1 MRATKATASSIVLAV
16 CGAAANLACTNFDRE
31 DRIEDMRVLAVRME
45 PPEILYSPLF
55 LQPAAQRPPGF
66 PLPTVDVQLEFFA
79 FDPRGGRV
87 ETSVQLCPD
96 NAEDNSCRIYDPSDD
111 VAAEPPAARD
121 ELAALLTPVVTE
133 SEIAADATPI
143 GRVLP
148 ATATWHLTPPV
159 IDFFIDDDNRGNP
172 IPSIFPQTPRV
183 VVEARNL
190 DIVEPAE
197 VQKERAFKRLPISI
211 DLTSPEL
218 PPSVVEDLAEGLGI
232 TLCEAP
238 IPDEEFLE
246 QGRASCLERRLPNH
260 NPGLLG
266 FKIEP
271 DPEQMSEGYLSDVAP
286 DLGIGSLLRA
296 DPGALI
302 AVTPVFTPDASE
314 QYQVISF
321 DIDTSKIILLNRV
334 EDLACT
340 WYSTRG
346 DVSASL
352 TALQQRDA
360 LGVTWRLPFE
370 AQAGERDSM
379 VLVVLDQRGGT
390 AVGEITVE
398 YR

>member
-1 MRATKATASSIVLAV
+1 MHATPTTLVVAHAALLSLA
-16 CGAAANLACTNFDRE
+16 GACTNFDRE
-31 DRIEDMRVLAVRME
+31 DRIEDTRVLAVRMD

-55 LQPAAQRPPGF
+55 LQPPTQRPPGF
-66 PLPTVDVQLEFFA
+66 PLPTVDVEVEVFA
-79 FDPRGGRV
+79 FDPRGGTVR
-87 ETSVQLCPD
+87 TSVQLCPD
-96 NAEDNSCRIYDPSDD
+96 DAGDNSCRLYDAEHDLAD
-111 VAAEPPAARD
+111 EPPAAR
-121 ELAALLTPVVTE
+121 EQIAALLEPVVTE
-133 SEIAADATPI
+133 SVIAADATPV

-148 ATATWHLTPPV
+148 ASTTWSITPAV
-159 IDFFIDDDNRGNP
+159 MDFFIDDDQRGNP
-172 IPSIFPQTPRV
+172 IPSIFPLTPRV
-183 VVEARNL
+183 VVETTNL
-190 DIVEPAE
+190 DITDATAVR
-197 VQKERAFKRLPISI
+197 KERAYKRLPISI

-218 PPSVVEDLAEGLGI
+218 PPQVAADLAQGLGI
-232 TLCEAP
+232 TLCAEP
-238 IPDEEFLE
+238 IADEEFLL
-246 QGRASCLERRLPNH
+246 QGRADCLERRLPNH

-271 DPEQMSEGYLSDVAP
+271 DPEQMAEGYLADVAP

-296 DPGALI
+296 DPGAVI
-302 AVTPVFTPDASE
+302 TVTPVFTSDASE

-321 DIDTSKIILLNRV
+321 DIETSTIIVLNRV

-360 LGVTWRLPFE
+360 LGISWRLPFE
-370 AQAGERDSM
+370 AQTDERDSM

-390 AVGEITVE
+390 AVAEITVQ

>member
-1 MRATKATASSIVLAV
+1 MRTCHLALV
-16 CGAAANLACTNFDRE
+16 MVALALLVSACTNFDRE
-31 DRIEDMRVLAVRME
+31 DRLEDMRVLAVRMD

-66 PLPTVDVQLEFFA
+66 SLPTVDVQLEMFA
-79 FDPRGGRV
+79 FDPRGGMVR
-87 ETSVQLCPD
+87 TSVQLCPND
-96 NAEDNSCRIYDPSDD
+96 AEDNSCRIYDPASDL
-111 VAAEPPAARD
+111 AGEPAEARD
-121 ELAALLTPVVTE
+121 ELAALLTPVVTD
-133 SEIAADATPI
+133 SDIAADATPV

-148 ATATWHLTPPV
+148 ATTTWHITPAV
-159 IDFFIDDDNRGNP
+159 MDFFIDDDERGNP
-172 IPSIFPQTPRV
+172 IPSIFPITPRAV
-183 VVEARNL
+183 VDARNL
-190 DIVEPAE
+190 SITDAAE

-218 PPSVVEDLAEGLGI
+218 PPEVAADLAEGLGI
-232 TLCEAP
+232 TLCAEP
-238 IPDEEFLE
+238 IPDEEFLQ
-246 QGRASCLERRLPNH
+246 QGRAACLERRLPNH

-271 DPEQMSEGYLSDVAP
+271 DPELMTEGYLSDVTP
-286 DLGIGSLLRA
+286 DLGVGSLLRA

-321 DIDTSKIILLNRV
+321 DIETSKIIVLNRV

-346 DVSASL
+346 DVSDSM
-352 TALQQRDA
+352 TALQQGDA
-360 LGVTWRLPFE
+360 LGVTWRLPFD
-370 AQAGERDSM
+370 AVTGERDSM
-379 VLVVLDQRGGT
+379 VMVLLDQRGGT
-390 AVGEITVE
+390 AVAEITVL